1 MTFNGDHDQQNPNLQ
16 KTIEDLF
23 DQSLKS
29 PLLGGSDYLRP
40 VKLTLDAIS
49 LAPND
54 PNVLCKAAAIMFMV
68 QNARGLELAQELY
81 ERLSIMEPDYSEAL
95 NRLCSL
101 AMVNGQYDKASQ
113 YAWKLNGKHSEG
125 NPKTLFLM
133 ARAFRLQGDKKQ
145 AQICYRQVIDTLCSG
160 NSSFPDGAQSRLVPL
175 AAYLGGWLDEA
186 EEAMQ
191 RLCIAGGKK
200 AFAENQA
207 LSPSLRTQLRKLREI
222 TRGKDICICGNGPS
236 IQAFVDKPSLFK
248 SKDIGFMGLN
258 NFSIVWDDII
268 GQVDAEQMSLV
279 IISHPNVLL
288 NNSSDLEAFLRKP
301 YPTMVLLSD
310 FALYHVLGKE
320 SQKYLYELDHKIFKY
335 GVNDDLPPS
344 LKEPLNLPSMNTML
358 CALSIA
364 VIGQPRRIFL
374 LGFDQ
379 NISGD
384 DPEREGAI
392 RYKQNDNRYAD
403 LKRSVF
409 SDSEYTA
416 WRNHDANWLRWDAI
430 RVNET
435 SMVTLHMLS
444 LIYGV
449 DLPPIYNVCPNS
461 ALEAFPKIDVQKF
474 KELISK

>member
-1 MTFNGDHDQQNPNLQ
+1 MTFNGDHDQQNRNLH

-29 PLLGGSDYLRP
+29 ILLSADYDHP

-54 PNVLCKAAAIMFMV
+54 PDVLCKAASIMFMV
-68 QNARGLELAQELY
+68 QHARGLELAQELY
-81 ERLSIMEPDYSEAL
+81 ERLSIMEPDYSDAL
-95 NRLCSL
+95 IRLCWL

-200 AFAENQA
+200 ALAENQA

-236 IQAFVDKPSLFK
+236 IQAFVDQPSLFK

-258 NFSIVWDDII
+258 NFSIVWDDTIHMII
-268 GQVDAEQMSLV
+268 RVKENAVAMAMAGVFSWED
-279 IISHPNVLL
+279 LL
-288 NNSSDLEAFLRKP
+288 NGQYRISRPEKLYNEVEFEFWEFLSSYTVFLERIGEQPELAMR
-301 YPTMVLLSD
+301 
-310 FALYHVLGKE
+310 GKL
-320 SQKYLYELDHKIFKY
+320 Q
-335 GVNDDLPPS
+335 
-344 LKEPLNLPSMNTML
+344 T
-358 CALSIA
+358 
-364 VIGQPRRIFL
+364 
-374 LGFDQ
+374 
-379 NISGD
+379 
-384 DPEREGAI
+384 
-392 RYKQNDNRYAD
+392 
-403 LKRSVF
+403 SVF
-409 SDSEYTA
+409 VPE
-416 WRNHDANWLRWDAI
+416 
-430 RVNET
+430 
-435 SMVTLHMLS
+435 M
-444 LIYGV
+444 
-449 DLPPIYNVCPNS
+449 
-461 ALEAFPKIDVQKF
+461 ALAT
-474 KELISK
+474 